1 MDINANEKLFGK
13 YCTKLSVALFS
24 HCARA
29 KPTIPSN
36 TEFTL
41 GFDYGRIITQL
52 SLEWVH
58 IIVIKL

>member
-13 YCTKLSVALFS
+13 YCTKLSVVLFS

-36 TEFTL
+36 TEFPL
-41 GFDYGRIITQL
+41 GFDYGRYYN
-52 SLEWVH
+52 SVKFEMGSH
-58 IIVIKL
+58 HCN